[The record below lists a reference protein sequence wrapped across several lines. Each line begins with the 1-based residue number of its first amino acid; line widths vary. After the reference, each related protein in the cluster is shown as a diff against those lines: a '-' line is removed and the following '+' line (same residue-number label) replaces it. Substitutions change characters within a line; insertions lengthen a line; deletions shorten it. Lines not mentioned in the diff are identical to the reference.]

1 MNPKIRVEEAAAAE
15 LEASVVWYEE
25 NRAGLGERFLNAVD
39 LTLGQIAQWPRS
51 GAPVPDVA
59 SDLNVRRVPVGRFP
73 FHVVYLEMTD
83 EIRVLAFAHDRR
95 LPGYWRGRSTQSD

>member
-1 MNPKIRVEEAAAAE
+1 MIQNIRVEAEAAAE
-15 LEASVVWYEE
+15 LEASVIWYEE
-25 NRAGLGERFLNAVD
+25 NLVGLGERFLDAVD

-59 SDLNVRRVPVGRFP
+59 SDLNVRRVPIGRFP
-73 FHVVYLEMTD
+73 FHVVYLESAD

-95 LPGYWRGRSTQSD
+95 LPGYWRSRGTPPT